1 MKVEFLALHLKNWT
15 GVTLTCILKA
25 LDIILR
31 VRIEEKCHI
40 DDEEW
45 WKDEGSGR

>member
-1 MKVEFLALHLKNWT
+1 MKVKFLALHLKNWT

-25 LDIILR
+25 LDIILK
-31 VRIEEKCHI
+31 EEKCHK